1 MTSGTCENLGF
12 YEVRQRFPELPD
24 DALEQVS
31 PSPLGAS
38 LRAHGL
44 RPKGGG
50 VHFFRQVMAYL
61 KREREKYVEK
71 YGEGEDRP
79 VVGTPIAPVGKKPP
93 DVVIS
98 AETGYQFAI

>member
-1 MTSGTCENLGF
+1 MT
-12 YEVRQRFPELPD
+12 
-24 DALEQVS
+24 
-31 PSPLGAS
+31 
-38 LRAHGL
+38 
-44 RPKGGG
+44 
-50 VHFFRQVMAYL
+50 YL